1 MDTQLL
7 LLHYEMGGRGRG
19 GREKLGNMKQ
29 IQRTT
34 KIIGLTKNKSL
45 AMFNKTFQVLET
57 LFKFLILEIIHKTG
71 NINCQHGSRLHRC
84 EPCLFEQY

>member
-1 MDTQLL
+1 M
-7 LLHYEMGGRGRG
+7 Y
-19 GREKLGNMKQ
+19 
-29 IQRTT
+29 
-34 KIIGLTKNKSL
+34 
-45 AMFNKTFQVLET
+45 NKTFQVLET